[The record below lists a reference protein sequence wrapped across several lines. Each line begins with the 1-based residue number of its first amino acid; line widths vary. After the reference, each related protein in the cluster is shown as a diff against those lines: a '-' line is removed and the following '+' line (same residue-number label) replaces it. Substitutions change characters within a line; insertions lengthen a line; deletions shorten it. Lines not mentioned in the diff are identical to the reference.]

1 MHDEQTPHDQYSR
14 EKEKHSRDLAVL
26 QKKRSQLGW
35 ARLAV
40 FVLTIL
46 ISYKVFTTT
55 GLIGLLPVVAGIAL
69 LLLLVSKDV
78 RNSQKIRNTKTLIQL
93 NEEELQ
99 ALAHQ
104 FMDRDNGSGYSPT
117 EHAYANDL
125 DLFGQ
130 ASIYQWL
137 NRCSTEQGR
146 RLLADNLLQAPSPS
160 LVQLRQE
167 AAKELSAK
175 LQWRQQWQAHAV
187 QNPLTLSA
195 EKKILTWLQE
205 EETHFL
211 SPLWKTGVLVYSTLA
226 LGSAV
231 AAIAGF
237 IAPAVFSMLFL
248 LFLIFSLVLSINAIR
263 PYIQLNS
270 VVKEA
275 ATLEAL
281 INWMEAGSFT
291 ATYLRNLQ
299 GNLKPEKGSAVEE
312 IKTLKKI
319 LDRFD
324 LRNSIIGFIFLN
336 PFLLWDVRQMIALN
350 RWRSVN
356 RPNLK
361 NWFDTVAEMDVL
373 HTISTV
379 HFNNPEWCFPKFA
392 DKHFTFE
399 GTAIGHP
406 LIPATQR
413 VNNDFSLQGTAEVDL
428 ITGSNMAGKSTFLR
442 SLGVNAVL
450 AQMGSPVCATNFL
463 LSPVQ
468 VVSSM
473 RIADNLA
480 ENTSTF
486 YAELKKLRTIIGM
499 VKAHQ
504 KVFILLDEILRGT
517 NSFDRHKGAAALI
530 HQLIREDA
538 VAVIATHDV
547 ELAQIQSSYP
557 QSITNYH
564 FDVEIEGEE
573 LYFDYK
579 LKHGVCK
586 SLNASLLMKK
596 IGIDLS

>member
-237 IAPAVFSMLFL
+237 IAPAVFYMQLR
-248 LFLIFSLVLSINAIR
+248 LFLIF
-263 PYIQLNS
+263 
-270 VVKEA
+270 
-275 ATLEAL
+275 
-281 INWMEAGSFT
+281 
-291 ATYLRNLQ
+291 
-299 GNLKPEKGSAVEE
+299 
-312 IKTLKKI
+312 
-319 LDRFD
+319 
-324 LRNSIIGFIFLN
+324 
-336 PFLLWDVRQMIALN
+336 
-350 RWRSVN
+350 
-356 RPNLK
+356 
-361 NWFDTVAEMDVL
+361 
-373 HTISTV
+373 
-379 HFNNPEWCFPKFA
+379 
-392 DKHFTFE
+392 
-399 GTAIGHP
+399 
-406 LIPATQR
+406 
-413 VNNDFSLQGTAEVDL
+413 
-428 ITGSNMAGKSTFLR
+428 
-442 SLGVNAVL
+442 
-450 AQMGSPVCATNFL
+450 
-463 LSPVQ
+463 
-468 VVSSM
+468 
-473 RIADNLA
+473 
-480 ENTSTF
+480 
-486 YAELKKLRTIIGM
+486 
-499 VKAHQ
+499 
-504 KVFILLDEILRGT
+504 
-517 NSFDRHKGAAALI
+517 
-530 HQLIREDA
+530 
-538 VAVIATHDV
+538 
-547 ELAQIQSSYP
+547 
-557 QSITNYH
+557 
-564 FDVEIEGEE
+564 
-573 LYFDYK
+573 
-579 LKHGVCK
+579 
-586 SLNASLLMKK
+586 
-596 IGIDLS
+596 